1 MAKYKLQDNG
11 VLDTETG
18 ASIPEASGNRHWQEY
33 QEWVAQGNVADPKET
48 LNEVKTRRMAE
59 IKDAAASHIVSN
71 YPEWKQRNM
80 LARMAEIQDKQLSGT
95 PLTTSEEEEIS
106 NMRASWTWVNAVRT
120 ESDVA
125 EAAISAASTIEECEA
140 VTWNFPA

>member
-18 ASIPEASGNRHWQEY
+18 ASIPEAAGNRHWAEY
-33 QEWVAQGNVADPKET
+33 LEWVAAGNTADAKET

-59 IKDAAASHIVSN
+59 VKSAAAAHIVST

-80 LARMAEIQDKQLSGT
+80 LAR
-95 PLTTSEEEEIS
+95 TTELQIK
-106 NMRASWTWVNAVRT
+106 
-120 ESDVA
+120 
-125 EAAISAASTIEECEA
+125 
-140 VTWNFPA
+140 